1 MQPRIRR
8 VPPAFPDTWVT
19 LHGGSDNYRDGGASG
34 HRAPRDTLEQV
45 FDYGSAVPYV
55 AAMATKRGE
64 SGNIPRQNRRG
75 RPTERELA
83 QLGKV
88 HTLPDGPA
96 DAEGLTLRQRLI
108 LETIQAALAERGYPP
123 TIREMGEA
131 VGLASP
137 SSVTHQLK
145 ALEAKGFLSRDPKRP
160 RALVVHLPGDAA
172 TAEPSALATFDD
184 DVHISRAVEVPVLGR
199 IAAGGPILAE
209 QAVEDVFPLPRDLV
223 GEGELFLLE
232 VRGDSMVDAA
242 ICDGDYVVVRQQPD
256 ANNGDIVAAMIDG
269 EATVKTFKRTPGQVW
284 LLPHNE
290 AYSPIDGN
298 EATILGKVTAVL
310 RRL

>member
-1 MQPRIRR
+1 M
-8 VPPAFPDTWVT
+8 AKK
-19 LHGGSDNYRDGGASG
+19 DGGEGDATT
-34 HRAPRDTLEQV
+34 PR
-45 FDYGSAVPYV
+45 
-55 AAMATKRGE
+55 R
-64 SGNIPRQNRRG
+64 NRRG
-75 RPTERELA
+75 RPSEDDLA
-83 QLGKV
+83 QLGVV
-88 HTLPDGPA
+88 HSLPDGPA
-96 DAEGLTLRQRLI
+96 DAHGLTLRQRLI
-108 LETIQAALAERGYPP
+108 LETIQAAIAERGYPP

-160 RALVVHLPGDAA
+160 RALVVHLPRSEHAA
-172 TAEPSALATFDD
+172 AEVASASDPFEG
-184 DVHISRAVEVPVLGR
+184 DVHVSRSVDVPVVGR

-209 QAVEDVFPLPRDLV
+209 QHVEDVFPLPRDLV
-223 GEGELFLLE
+223 GEGTLFLLE
-232 VRGDSMVDAA
+232 VRGDSMIDAA

-269 EATVKTFKRTPGQVW
+269 EATVKTFKRTSDQVW

-290 AYSPIDGN
+290 AYAPIDGN

-310 RRL
+310 RRV